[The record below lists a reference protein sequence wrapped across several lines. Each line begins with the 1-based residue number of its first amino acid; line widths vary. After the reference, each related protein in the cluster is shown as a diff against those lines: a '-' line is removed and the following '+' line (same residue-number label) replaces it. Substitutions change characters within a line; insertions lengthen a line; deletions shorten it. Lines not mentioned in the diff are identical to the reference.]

1 MERKRRLPPSRERNV
16 ESFDEDASVI
26 EFMSYRSAPPP
37 VSKGGVRPDDA
48 MPLFLSDS
56 GEAEAEEDEQ
66 QPPRRPSFGRI
77 QNHRDDEPP
86 RLLKA
91 SIAPR
96 IIKIGIF
103 AVSAAAIIAAILSV
117 QNPLDL
123 FTNAKA
129 SLTTS
134 SGGQPAAF
142 PSATAQL
149 RPASEPVVAV
159 RTASTDQTAPEIQ
172 SNLGARGLS
181 PSAKGGPTRDEISSA
196 FRTARQDQPEVR
208 LPPAVV
214 APPAA
219 PPPAAA
225 PAAVAALPPAT
236 AFPPPT
242 ADLPAAAAPAARR
255 LAADELATLLKRAK
269 SLIAIGDFAP
279 ARLLLKR
286 AADAQEAGAA
296 LLLAQTY
303 DPAVLGKQDMRSIT
317 PDPAK
322 AREWYQ
328 KAAQFGSVEA
338 QQRLSQMQN

>member
-37 VSKGGVRPDDA
+37 VSKGSVRSDDA
-48 MPLFLSDS
+48 MPLFLSDP
-56 GEAEAEEDEQ
+56 EEEEEEEQ
-66 QPPRRPSFGRI
+66 ARRPSFGRI
-77 QNHRDDEPP
+77 QNHGDDEPP

-96 IIKIGIF
+96 IIKVGIF

-123 FTNAKA
+123 FANAKA
-129 SLTTS
+129 SLTTP
-134 SGGQPAAF
+134 SGGQPAAI

-149 RPASEPVVAV
+149 RPAPEPVVAV
-159 RTASTDQTAPEIQ
+159 RTASADQTAPEIQ

-181 PSAKGGPTRDEISSA
+181 PSAKSGPTRDEIASA

-208 LPPAVV
+208 LPPAAV

-219 PPPAAA
+219 APPAAA
-225 PAAVAALPPAT
+225 PAAVTALPPAA

-242 ADLPAAAAPAARR
+242 ADLPAAAAPAAKR
-255 LAADELATLLKRAK
+255 LAPDEVAALLKRAK
-269 SLIAIGDFAP
+269 GLIAIGDFAP

-328 KAAQFGSVEA
+328 KAAQYGSVDA

>member
-56 GEAEAEEDEQ
+56 EEAEEDEE

-77 QNHRDDEPP
+77 QNHRAAEPP

-96 IIKIGIF
+96 LIKIGIF

-181 PSAKGGPTRDEISSA
+181 PSAKGGPTRDEIASA
-196 FRTARQDQPEVR
+196 LERPVR
-208 LPPAVV
+208 
-214 APPAA
+214 
-219 PPPAAA
+219 
-225 PAAVAALPPAT
+225 
-236 AFPPPT
+236 
-242 ADLPAAAAPAARR
+242 
-255 LAADELATLLKRAK
+255 
-269 SLIAIGDFAP
+269 
-279 ARLLLKR
+279 
-286 AADAQEAGAA
+286 
-296 LLLAQTY
+296 
-303 DPAVLGKQDMRSIT
+303 
-317 PDPAK
+317 
-322 AREWYQ
+322 
-328 KAAQFGSVEA
+328 
-338 QQRLSQMQN
+338 

>member
-26 EFMSYRSAPPP
+26 EFMSYRSAPPT
-37 VSKGGVRPDDA
+37 SKGGVRPDDA
-48 MPLFLSDS
+48 MPLFLSDP
-56 GEAEAEEDEQ
+56 EEAEEDEA
-66 QPPRRPSFGRI
+66 PRRPSFGRI
-77 QNHRDDEPP
+77 RDHEDDEPP
-86 RLLKA
+86 RLLKS
-91 SIAPR
+91 SITPR
-96 IIKIGIF
+96 IIKVGIF
-103 AVSAAAIIAAILSV
+103 AISAAAIIAAILSV

-129 SLTTS
+129 SLTSS
-134 SGGQPAAF
+134 SGGQPAAI

-149 RPASEPVVAV
+149 RPAPEPVVAA
-159 RTASTDQTAPEIQ
+159 RTASADPAAQEIQ
-172 SNLGARGLS
+172 PNLGARASS
-181 PSAKGGPTRDEISSA
+181 PTAKGGPTRDEIASA

-208 LPPAVV
+208 LPPAAV
-214 APPAA
+214 APPPTAA
-219 PPPAAA
+219 PPAAA
-225 PAAVAALPPAT
+225 PAAVAALPPAA

-242 ADLPAAAAPAARR
+242 ADLPAAAAPTAKR

>member
-16 ESFDEDASVI
+16 EEFDEDASVI
-26 EFMSYRSAPPP
+26 EFMSYRSAPP
-37 VSKGGVRPDDA
+37 VSKGGGSQDDA
-48 MPLFLSDS
+48 MPLFLADPEEEEE
-56 GEAEAEEDEQ
+56 EA
-66 QPPRRPSFGRI
+66 PRRPSFGRI
-77 QNHRDDEPP
+77 RDQGNVEPP

-96 IIKIGIF
+96 IIKIGIL
-103 AVSAAAIIAAILSV
+103 AASAAAIIAAILSV

-129 SLTTS
+129 SLTSS
-134 SGGQPAAF
+134 SGGQPAAIQ
-142 PSATAQL
+142 PAATQM

-159 RTASTDQTAPEIQ
+159 RTASADPAAPEVQ
-172 SNLGARGLS
+172 PNLGARASS
-181 PSAKGGPTRDEISSA
+181 PTGKSAPTRDEIASA
-196 FRTARQDQPEVR
+196 FRTAHQDQPEVR
-208 LPPAVV
+208 LPPAAV

-219 PPPAAA
+219 VPPAAA
-225 PAAVAALPPAT
+225 PATVAALPPAT
-236 AFPPPT
+236 AFPPPA
-242 ADLPAAAAPAARR
+242 ADLPAAAAPSARR
-255 LAADELATLLKRAK
+255 LAADELAALLKRAK
-269 SLIAIGDFAP
+269 SLIAIDDFAP

-286 AADAQEAGAA
+286 AADAQEASAA

-328 KAAQFGSVEA
+328 KAAQFGSLEA

>member
-37 VSKGGVRPDDA
+37 VSKGGVRSDDA
-48 MPLFLSDS
+48 MPLFLSDPEEEE
-56 GEAEAEEDEQ
+56 EA
-66 QPPRRPSFGRI
+66 PPRRPSFGRI
-77 QNHRDDEPP
+77 QNHGDDEPP

-91 SIAPR
+91 SMAPR

-103 AVSAAAIIAAILSV
+103 AISAAAIVAAILSV

-129 SLTTS
+129 SLTTP
-134 SGGQPAAF
+134 SGGQPAAI
-142 PSATAQL
+142 PSATAQI
-149 RPASEPVVAV
+149 RPAPEPVVAV
-159 RTASTDQTAPEIQ
+159 RTASADQTAPEIQ

-181 PSAKGGPTRDEISSA
+181 PTAKSGPSRDEIASA

-208 LPPAVV
+208 LPPAAV

-219 PPPAAA
+219 APPAAA
-225 PAAVAALPPAT
+225 PAAVTALPPAT

-242 ADLPAAAAPAARR
+242 ADLPAAAPTVKR
-255 LAADELATLLKRAK
+255 LAADEVAALMKRAK
-269 SLIAIGDFAP
+269 GLIAIGDFAP

-328 KAAQFGSVEA
+328 KAAQYGSVDA

>member
-1 MERKRRLPPSRERNV
+1 
-16 ESFDEDASVI
+16 
-26 EFMSYRSAPPP
+26 MSYRSAPPP

-48 MPLFLSDS
+48 MPLFLSDP
-56 GEAEAEEDEQ
+56 EEEVEEEE
-66 QPPRRPSFGRI
+66 PPRRPSFGRI
-77 QNHRDDEPP
+77 QNHGDDEPP

-123 FTNAKA
+123 FANAKA
-129 SLTTS
+129 SLTTP
-134 SGGQPAAF
+134 SGGQPAAI

-149 RPASEPVVAV
+149 RPAPEPVVAV
-159 RTASTDQTAPEIQ
+159 RTASADQTAPEIQ

-181 PSAKGGPTRDEISSA
+181 PSAKSGPTRDEIASA
-196 FRTARQDQPEVR
+196 FRTARQDPPEVR
-208 LPPAVV
+208 LPPAAV

-219 PPPAAA
+219 APPAAA
-225 PAAVAALPPAT
+225 PAAVTALPPAA

-242 ADLPAAAAPAARR
+242 ADLPAAAPTVKR
-255 LAADELATLLKRAK
+255 LAADEVAALLKRAK
-269 SLIAIGDFAP
+269 GLIAIGDFAP

-328 KAAQFGSVEA
+328 KAAQYGSVDA

>member
-1 MERKRRLPPSRERNV
+1 MERKQRLPPSRERNV

-26 EFMSYRSAPPP
+26 EFMSYRSAPPM
-37 VSKGGVRPDDA
+37 SKGGVRPDDA
-48 MPLFLSDS
+48 MPLFLSDP
-56 GEAEAEEDEQ
+56 EAEEEEA
-66 QPPRRPSFGRI
+66 PRRPSFGRI
-77 QNHRDDEPP
+77 RDHEDDEPP
-86 RLLKA
+86 RVLKS

-96 IIKIGIF
+96 IIKVGIF
-103 AVSAAAIIAAILSV
+103 AISAAAIIAAILSV

-129 SLTTS
+129 SLTSS
-134 SGGQPAAF
+134 SGGQPAAI

-149 RPASEPVVAV
+149 RPAPEPVVAA
-159 RTASTDQTAPEIQ
+159 RTASADPAAQEIQ
-172 SNLGARGLS
+172 PNLGARASS
-181 PSAKGGPTRDEISSA
+181 PTAKGGPTRDEIASA

-208 LPPAVV
+208 LPPAAV
-214 APPAA
+214 APPPTAA
-219 PPPAAA
+219 PPAAA
-225 PAAVAALPPAT
+225 PAAVAALPPAA

-242 ADLPAAAAPAARR
+242 ADLPAAAAPTAKR
-255 LAADELATLLKRAK
+255 LAADELAALLKRAK
-269 SLIAIGDFAP
+269 GLIAIGDFAP

-286 AADAQEAGAA
+286 AADAQEASAA

-322 AREWYQ
+322 AREWYL
-328 KAAQFGSVEA
+328 KAAQYGSVDA

>member
-1 MERKRRLPPSRERNV
+1 
-16 ESFDEDASVI
+16 
-26 EFMSYRSAPPP
+26 
-37 VSKGGVRPDDA
+37 
-48 MPLFLSDS
+48 MPLFLSDP
-56 GEAEAEEDEQ
+56 EEAEEDEA
-66 QPPRRPSFGRI
+66 PRRPSFGRI
-77 QNHRDDEPP
+77 RDHEDDEPP
-86 RLLKA
+86 RLLKS
-91 SIAPR
+91 SITPR
-96 IIKIGIF
+96 IIKVGIF
-103 AVSAAAIIAAILSV
+103 AISAAAIIAAILSV

-129 SLTTS
+129 SLTSS
-134 SGGQPAAF
+134 SGGQPAAI

-149 RPASEPVVAV
+149 RPAPEPVVAV
-159 RTASTDQTAPEIQ
+159 RTASADPAAQEIQ
-172 SNLGARGLS
+172 PNPGARGLS
-181 PSAKGGPTRDEISSA
+181 PTAKSGPTRDEIASA

-208 LPPAVV
+208 LPPAAV
-214 APPAA
+214 APAA
-219 PPPAAA
+219 APPAAA

-242 ADLPAAAAPAARR
+242 ADLPAAGVPAARR
-255 LAADELATLLKRAK
+255 LAADEVAALLKRAK

-286 AADAQEAGAA
+286 AADAQEASAA

-303 DPAVLGKQDMRSIT
+303 DPGVLGKQDMRSIT

-328 KAAQFGSVEA
+328 KAAEYGSVDA